1 VTLLALL
8 LALIAERAATR
19 LWKLREAHWLDG
31 YAAWAR
37 ARVAGRDGVA
47 GALFCGALVLLPA
60 LPVALVASGLAVG
73 TPPVVWLTF
82 ASLVLVFSLGPRDL
96 GDEVDDYVDRERA
109 GDELAARRAAAGIM
123 EHDAAQRRSARAA
136 SVEDAIFVQA
146 NNRVFGVLFWFVA
159 LGPTGLG
166 PAAAWL
172 FRASDL
178 MRRSD
183 IAAQQGAGDRQG
195 CAERVHFALAWLPA
209 RLLALGYAIAGS
221 FEDARQGWRGRY
233 GALPAQLLERN
244 DWLLVHVGRAALGP
258 LPPPGPDVPLPA
270 RAAMRLVTRALLVW
284 LVVVALLSLTAW
296 IA

>member
-1 VTLLALL
+1 MTLLALL
-8 LALIAERAATR
+8 LALVIERAATR

-37 ARVAGRDGVA
+37 ARVAGRGGLA
-47 GALFCGALVLLPA
+47 GALLCGALVLLPA
-60 LPVALVASGLAVG
+60 LPVALVAGWLAEG
-73 TPPVVWLTF
+73 TPPVVWLAF

-96 GDEVDDYVDRERA
+96 GDEVDEYVDRELA
-109 GDELAARRAAAGIM
+109 GDEQAARRAAAEIM

-136 SVEDAIFVQA
+136 SVEDAVFVQA

-178 MRRSD
+178 LRRSD
-183 IAAQQGAGDRQG
+183 IAAQQGGAGQG
-195 CAERVHFALAWLPA
+195 GAERVHFALAWLPA
-209 RLLALGYAIAGS
+209 RLLALGYALAGS
-221 FEDARQGWRGRY
+221 FEDARQGWRDRY

-284 LVVVALLSLTAW
+284 LVVVAVLSLTAW